1 MGFTEET
8 FLFIFLPFT
17 IIAYLILGQ
26 FNSLHLQNLVIIA
39 FSVAFY
45 AWSSLG
51 TLALFII
58 LCVSIYLIGYALYLV
73 CKKGERKR
81 LPVLISCLALL
92 LPLCFFKYTAFIV
105 DTINALGGY
114 GYSFMDVLV
123 PIGISF
129 VTFEGISYVVDVYR
143 GNVKPGNLFDVFLFL
158 SFFPKIT
165 AGPIVLFRDFAPQ
178 IHNRVHSI
186 SMTAHGFQRIIIGY
200 AEKVILADTFG
211 AQLAYID
218 SLTDGGTAC
227 DTLTLWLKGI
237 LIFFQ
242 IYFDFSGYSQIAI
255 GLSEIFGFTLKENFN
270 FPYMSTS
277 ISEFWR
283 RWHISLGSF
292 FREYVYIP
300 LGGNRTGN
308 VYIHLFIV
316 FLLTGIWH
324 GANWTFIIWG
334 IIHGIF
340 VMLERFA
347 RDKQW
352 YQSTPTGMKW
362 FVTMVILFF
371 TWILFNAETLTVAAM
386 TYAAMFTWVQSSAV
400 NFGWQFFLTRKIGT
414 LLAIAGIGA
423 VLPVFKIPESISN
436 VQNTS
441 FGFIFKRI
449 VLLLLLLLDIIFVV
463 NSTYSPFIYFQF

>member
-8 FLFIFLPFT
+8 FLFIFLPLS
-17 IIAYLILGQ
+17 IVVYQIAWY
-26 FNSLHLQNLVIIA
+26 FKTLHIQNLIIIT

-45 AWSSLG
+45 AWSSLN
-51 TLALFII
+51 TLLLFLV
-58 LCVSIYLIGYALYLV
+58 LCVSFYIIGYVLFLV
-73 CKKGERKR
+73 YRNKKKKR
-81 LPVLISCLALL
+81 FPLLVACLALL
-92 LPLCFFKYTAFIV
+92 IPLCFYKYTIFIV
-105 DTINALGGY
+105 DTINALAHSN
-114 GYSFMDVLV
+114 YSFMSILV

-143 GNVKPGNLFDVFLFL
+143 GHVKPGNFFDVFLFL

-178 IHNRVHSI
+178 IHNRAHSI

-352 YQSTPTGMKW
+352 YKSTPTCLKW
-362 FVTMVILFF
+362 FATMVILFF
-371 TWILFNAETLTVAAM
+371 TWILFNAETITAATT
-386 TYAAMFTWVQSSAV
+386 TYVAMFTWVHSSAV

-414 LLAIAGIGA
+414 LLIIAGIGA
-423 VLPVFKIPESISN
+423 VLPLFKIPDSISN
-436 VQNTS
+436 VRNTS

-449 VLLLLLLLDIIFVV
+449 VLLLLFLLDIIFIV

>member
-8 FLFIFLPFT
+8 FLFIFLPST
-17 IIAYLILGQ
+17 IIAYLLVGRLNRLGV
-26 FNSLHLQNLVIIA
+26 QNLIILA
-39 FSVAFY
+39 FSLTFY
-45 AWSSLG
+45 AWSSLD
-51 TLALFII
+51 TLVLFVV
-58 LCVSIYLIGYALYLV
+58 LCTLIYSIGYFLHSKRENIHLPIVIPCLV
-73 CKKGERKR
+73 
-81 LPVLISCLALL
+81 LLI
-92 LPLCFFKYTAFIV
+92 PLCYFKYTAFIV
-105 DTINALGGY
+105 ETINVLSSNN
-114 GYSFMDVLV
+114 YSFMDVLV

-129 VTFEGISYVVDVYR
+129 VTFEGISFVVDVYK
-143 GNVKPGNLFDVFLFL
+143 GYAKPGNFFDALLFL

-178 IHNRVHSI
+178 IFAREHSV
-186 SMTAHGFQRIIIGY
+186 SKASHGFQRIIIGY

-211 AQLAYID
+211 AQIAYID
-218 SLTDGGTAC
+218 ELTNGGTTC

-255 GLSEIFGFTLKENFN
+255 GLSEIFGFSLKENFN
-270 FPYMSTS
+270 YPYISTS

-308 VYIHLFIV
+308 VYLNLFIV

-324 GANWTFIIWG
+324 GASWTFILWG
-334 IIHGIF
+334 IIHGSF
-340 VMLERFA
+340 VMMERFV

-352 YQSTPTGMKW
+352 YKCTPTGVKW
-362 FVTMVILFF
+362 FVTIVIIFF
-371 TWILFNAETLTVAAM
+371 TWILFNAESVMSAFDI
-386 TYAAMFTWVQSSAV
+386 YCAMFTWVSSSTV
-400 NFGWQFFLTRKIGT
+400 NFGWQFFLTRKIGILLSIAAFAST
-414 LLAIAGIGA
+414 LLT
-423 VLPVFKIPESISN
+423 FKMPEHID
-436 VQNTS
+436 QIDNTTAS
-441 FGFIFKRI
+441 FIVKRI
-449 VLLLLLLLDIIFVV
+449 ILILLFLLDVIFIV